1 MNVSRNSRKPTAK
14 MVLYSIEPVGM
25 SPRAIE
31 AMNAAIVW

>member
-1 MNVSRNSRKPTAK
+1 MTNSVKPTAK
-14 MVLYSIEPVGM
+14 IVLYSIEPVGM